1 MDQMAKPKGL
11 ALRGAVYYSRVIV
24 PKTLILRFGR
34 KQIWKSLGTSDKDE
48 AEALHLKE
56 AAYWKAAFVEAGKP
70 EPRRKSS
77 KPASADAVLTDA
89 DAARL
94 SRRFFDRAR
103 AKLDNNPVSSADL
116 DDWERARL
124 VEDLQTQLSSLS
136 SWRHPDAHMHVGE
149 AAAQALE
156 GSGVAVGWNTASS
169 ERLAEYLRRALIQL
183 HSIEL
188 ARLLGDYRG
197 QVSDTFFAAAGV
209 GNGSPT
215 SPAAVQPT
223 SPTMQEAIARYLTEE
238 LELRLVSDKTA
249 FKHRSLLNHLSDFF
263 GQHTSVG
270 SINRADCN
278 RLRNTLSRLPPNFG
292 KRSGKKQ
299 PLEKIADANKTGPT
313 LAWETQNSYLRMA
326 DNLFGWMLK
335 ERLITDNP
343 ASGIGPLRRR
353 EAAEMQ
359 RLPFN
364 IDELQSIFAT
374 PVYTGCVDDELG
386 FARAGTKVIRRSR
399 YWVPLLALFTGMRMG
414 EVLQL
419 TPDHV
424 RLSAQGT
431 HFIVLTRDMMLKT
444 DAAEREIPI
453 HPELE
458 RLGFIAWVD
467 EKRRAGAEALFDEV
481 PISKY
486 GYRSDTFTKRFATF
500 LKKVDLPVERRGK
513 LCFHSFRHSFKDAL
527 NETGAS
533 EEVKDE
539 ICGWSRA
546 KKTGRRYGTGLSA
559 DRLKSFIDQVTFEIE
574 LSHLPCQSS
583 F

>member
-11 ALRGAVYYSRVIV
+11 TLRGSVYYSRVIV
-24 PKTLILRFGR
+24 PKTLIARFGR
-34 KQIWKSLGTSDKDE
+34 KQIWKSLATSDKDE

-70 EPRRKSS
+70 EPQRKSA
-77 KPASADAVLTDA
+77 KPAGADAVLTDA

-103 AKLDNNPVSSADL
+103 AKLDSTPVSSADL
-116 DDWERARL
+116 DDWERERL

-136 SWRHPDAHMHVGE
+136 SWRHPDAHLHVGE

-156 GSGVAVGWNTASS
+156 GSGVALGWNTASS
-169 ERLAEYLRRALIQL
+169 ELLVEYLRRALIQL

-197 QVSDTFFAAAGV
+197 RVSDSLFAGAGA
-209 GNGSPT
+209 GNSSHTSPT
-215 SPAAVQPT
+215 VVQTT
-223 SPTMQEAIARYLTEE
+223 SPTMKEAIARYLTEE
-238 LELRLVSDKTA
+238 LELRVVSDKTA
-249 FKHRSLLNHLSDFF
+249 AKHRSLLNHLSDFF
-263 GQHTSVG
+263 GPHKPVG

-278 RLRNTLSRLPPNFG
+278 RLRDILSWLPPNFG
-292 KRSGKKQ
+292 KHSGKKR

-313 LAWETQNSYLRMA
+313 LAWETQNGYLRMA

-335 ERLITDNP
+335 ERLIPDNP

-359 RLPFN
+359 RLPFTR
-364 IDELQSIFAT
+364 DELQSIFSM

-386 FARAGTKVIRRSR
+386 FARAGANVIRRSR
-399 YWVPLLALFTGMRMG
+399 YWVPLLALYTGMRMG

-419 TPDHV
+419 TPHHV
-424 RLSAQGT
+424 RCSPQGT

-444 DAAEREIPI
+444 HAAEREIPI
-453 HPELE
+453 HPELV
-458 RLGFIAWVD
+458 RLGFIVWVD
-467 EKRRAGAEALFDEV
+467 EKRRLGAAALFDEV
-481 PISKY
+481 PVSKY

-500 LKKVDLPVERRGK
+500 LKKVDLPIERRDK
-513 LCFHSFRHSFKDAL
+513 LCFHSFRHTFKDGL

-539 ICGWSRA
+539 ICGWSRS

-559 DRLKSFIDQVTFEIE
+559 DRLKSFVDQVAFEID
-574 LSHLPCQSS
+574 LTHLPSS
-583 F
+583 N